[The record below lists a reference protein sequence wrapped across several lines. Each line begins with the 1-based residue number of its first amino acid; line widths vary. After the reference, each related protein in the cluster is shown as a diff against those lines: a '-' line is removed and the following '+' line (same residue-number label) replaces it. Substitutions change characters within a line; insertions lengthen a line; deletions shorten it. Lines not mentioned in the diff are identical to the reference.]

1 MDTGMALHGD
11 FKNRVL
17 DFQDFVNGKTGLY
30 DDNGHGTHLAGIIGG
45 SGGGSNGTYMGV
57 APGCE
62 FLVLKVLDAMGNGN
76 IETVIQAAEW
86 IKKNRRRY
94 RIRFLNISIGM
105 TNHTK
110 PEEQEELI
118 RAIQGLW
125 AQGICVTAASGNNG
139 PAPSTVTIPGAIP
152 ELITVGSLDDD
163 DRVLL
168 RGSMNRGYSGR
179 GPTDICVTKP
189 EVFAPGT
196 HIVSCNSHGGYIS
209 KSGTSMATAVVTG
222 GLAVLGE
229 VYPEFSPWDL
239 KLFLYSKLHR
249 RKGKSGWGA
258 FDFQALL

>member
-1 MDTGMALHGD
+1 
-11 FKNRVL
+11 
-17 DFQDFVNGKTGLY
+17 
-30 DDNGHGTHLAGIIGG
+30 
-45 SGGGSNGTYMGV
+45 
-57 APGCE
+57 
-62 FLVLKVLDAMGNGN
+62 
-76 IETVIQAAEW
+76 
-86 IKKNRRRY
+86 
-94 RIRFLNISIGM
+94 
-105 TNHTK
+105 
-110 PEEQEELI
+110 
-118 RAIQGLW
+118 
-125 AQGICVTAASGNNG
+125 
-139 PAPSTVTIPGAIP
+139 
-152 ELITVGSLDDD
+152 
-163 DRVLL
+163 
-168 RGSMNRGYSGR
+168 MNRGYSGR